1 MTTVSDI
8 MTRGARVLSP
18 SDSVVRAAQ
27 AMDELNV
34 GVIPVC
40 DGEKL
45 VGMVT
50 DRDITLR
57 GVAQGLSCEDT
68 PLSDIMS
75 KEVQWCFEDQEVS
88 EVMAQMGDA
97 QIRRLPVVD
106 REKRLVG
113 MLSLGDIAVKTD
125 DKNVAS
131 VLQDISEPTAPDRS
145 GLSAA
150 SGAAGGG
157 SASGVPSR
165 SPA

>member
-8 MTRGARVLSP
+8 MTRGVRVLSP

-57 GVAQGLSCEDT
+57 GVAQGLDCEDT

-75 KEVQWCFEDQEVS
+75 KEVQWCFEDQAVS

-113 MLSLGDIAVKTD
+113 ILSLGDIAVKTD
-125 DKNVAS
+125 DKKVAS
-131 VLQDISEPTAPDRS
+131 VLQDISEPATPDRS
-145 GLSAA
+145 GSSAA

-157 SASGVPSR
+157 STPSAPSR
-165 SPA
+165 GPA

>member
-1 MTTVSDI
+1 MKTVSDI
-8 MTRGARVLSP
+8 MTRGVRVLSP

-57 GVAQGLSCEDT
+57 GVAQGLACEDT

-75 KEVQWCFEDQEVS
+75 KEVQWCFEDQAVS

-125 DKNVAS
+125 EKKVAS
-131 VLQDISEPTAPDRS
+131 VLQDISEPAAPDRS
-145 GLSAA
+145 GISAA

-157 SASGVPSR
+157 SASNVPSR
-165 SPA
+165 GPA